1 MLENM
6 YGVLL
11 SAQGDIFDIA
21 TLSLCSLISA
31 IIRQEAAAA
40 VRDARTESFCVA
52 NKKSV
57 ILIED
62 RDLVGQRIDEALL
75 QSIVRSV
82 LLGYSDPRE
91 DPARI
96 DIDDERRLRE
106 CIEQYGIGG
115 FRSNAPNG
123 KNFVSIGD
131 TTIAGPIGYRNEKI
145 G

>member
-21 TLSLCSLISA
+21 TLSLCSGISA

-82 LLGYSDPRE
+82 LLGYSNP
-91 DPARI
+91 
-96 DIDDERRLRE
+96 
-106 CIEQYGIGG
+106 
-115 FRSNAPNG
+115 
-123 KNFVSIGD
+123 
-131 TTIAGPIGYRNEKI
+131 
-145 G
+145 